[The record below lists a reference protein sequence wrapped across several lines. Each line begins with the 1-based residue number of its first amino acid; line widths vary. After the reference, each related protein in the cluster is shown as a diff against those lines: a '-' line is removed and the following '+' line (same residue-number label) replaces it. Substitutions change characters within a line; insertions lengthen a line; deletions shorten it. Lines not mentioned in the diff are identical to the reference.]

1 MQKNKTFGEA
11 LAAVK
16 SGHRISREGWNGK
29 NMFVTLNKGS
39 SPTLPPVAEGQKE
52 HLEGIDTKLFNLGH
66 EGTVTRLPNLDM
78 RAATGS
84 TVTGWLA
91 SQTDMLAED
100 WCIHDRD

>member
-39 SPTLPPVAEGQKE
+39 SEFLPPVAAGRKE
-52 HLEGIDTKLFNLGH
+52 YLEGIDTALFNLGD
-66 EGTVTRLPNLDM
+66 EGTVTRLPNLYLKS
-78 RAATGS
+78 ASGSNATWAPS
-84 TVTGWLA
+84 I
-91 SQTDMLAED
+91 TDTLAED
-100 WCIHDRD
+100 WCIHGLN